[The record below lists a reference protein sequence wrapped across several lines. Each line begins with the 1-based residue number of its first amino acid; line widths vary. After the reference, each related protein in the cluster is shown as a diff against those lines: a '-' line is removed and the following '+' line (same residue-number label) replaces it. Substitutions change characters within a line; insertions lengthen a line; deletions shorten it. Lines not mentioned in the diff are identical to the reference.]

1 MYNRILFNRAGYNR
15 ADIGEFIWSA
25 EAFGQSGAAA
35 YIIVTRRLA
44 GSASAV
50 AVASGDIVR
59 IFAMQG
65 DISAESAAA
74 GRIIRI
80 RSFSSEVE
88 AISYAK
94 ATGLVSYGTEILAFS
109 DELTLQP
116 GDELIIDTE
125 AMTVTLNGENAV
137 AYVTD
142 DSIFFKLAPG
152 DSTLSFAGGEQADI
166 RILWKDRWL

>member
-1 MYNRILFNRAGYNR
+1 MYNRIAFNRAGYNR

-35 YIIVTRRLA
+35 YIVVTRRLV
-44 GSASAV
+44 GSASAI
-50 AVASGDIVR
+50 ADANGDIIR

-65 DISAESAAA
+65 DISAESSAT
-74 GRIIRI
+74 GQIIRI
-80 RSFSSEVE
+80 RSFNSAVE
-88 AISYAK
+88 AIGYAK
-94 ATGLVSYGTEILAFS
+94 ATGLVSYGTEILAFNN
-109 DELTLQP
+109 ELILQP
-116 GDELIIDTE
+116 GDELIIDTD

-137 AYVTD
+137 AHVTD

-152 DSTLSFAGGEQADI
+152 NSTLNFAGGEQADI